1 MSDMEQ
7 ENAALQDF
15 EQIKYGNYGKAAF
28 FSICMKAL
36 SEYLEEDR
44 EVLQQA
50 VSALGKWMERFYAK
64 GILTYDTWH
73 DKLLEDSYFT
83 DTVNGELLS
92 RLLLQKDT
100 IRHLIDDRNQEAKY
114 LLELADR
121 QKKRDNLQ
129 PKLLEQA
136 ARHFQKAGAYAEE
149 IRYLAGEWP
158 DMDAMLKHL
167 ADRKVR
173 EELAKLILYVKAED
187 EAALQCLKEYLQ

>member
-1 MSDMEQ
+1 MSDMER
-7 ENAALQDF
+7 ENIVLQDL
-15 EQIKYGNYGKAAF
+15 EQIKYDGYGSAAF
-28 FSICMKAL
+28 FSICMKTL

-50 VSALGKWMERFYAK
+50 VSALGRWMERFYAK

-92 RLLLQKDT
+92 RLLLQKDAV
-100 IRHLIDDRNQEAKY
+100 RRLIDDRSQEAKY
-114 LLELADR
+114 LLELAAG
-121 QKKRDNLQ
+121 QKKRDNLR

-158 DMDAMLKHL
+158 DMDAILQQL

-173 EELAKLILYVKAED
+173 EELAQLILYIKAED
-187 EAALQCLKEYLQ
+187 EAALQCLKGYLQ